1 VNAFA
6 ERLLS
11 RIEAI
16 DRISAENSA
25 RTEVYAALGEELQE
39 VTAGITSPDGAV
51 TVLAGA
57 GGAISDVRFTGAIH
71 SMQPQDLSR
80 SVLSALSQAQA
91 EAARKQA
98 ELVRSRLGST
108 EELERV
114 IADDE
119 RILGMPNR

>member
-16 DRISAENSA
+16 DRVSAENGR
-25 RTEVYAALGEELQE
+25 RTEVYAALGEELAA
-39 VTAGITSPDGAV
+39 VTAEVTSPDGAV

-57 GGAISDVRFTGAIH
+57 GGAITDVRFSGAIH
-71 SMQPQDLSR
+71 SAQPRELSR
-80 SVLSALSQAQA
+80 SVLSVLSQAQA

-108 EELERV
+108 EELEQV
-114 IADDE
+114 IAYDE
-119 RILGMPNR
+119 RLLGMPNR